1 MMGFTEAV
9 QAGCTIVRRAT
20 TPPTWSDC
28 RRVAR
33 RVLRKDGASPSREMV
48 GQLAKGIMTWWDDDL
63 P

>member
-48 GQLAKGIMTWWDDDL
+48 A
-63 P
+63 